1 MRTAMGKPTYEL
13 VASDRDLQGAFDV
26 RRQVFVEEQ
35 GISEDLVFDGRD
47 QEALHIVVK
56 DGERVIGTARVLFL
70 ADNQAKLE
78 RMAVT
83 KAFRHKG
90 IGRGMIS
97 FLNEELGKKQVEQVV
112 LHAQHG
118 VIEFYKS
125 CGFEESGLPFWEA
138 GIKHVKMQ
146 RPV

>member
-1 MRTAMGKPTYEL
+1 MGKIIYEL
-13 VASDRDLQGAFDV
+13 AAGDRASKDAFAV

-35 GISEDLVFDGRD
+35 GVSEDLVFDDRD

-56 DGERVIGTARVLFL
+56 DGDRVIGTARVLFL

-78 RMAVT
+78 RMAVIE
-83 KAFRHKG
+83 AFRRKG
-90 IGRGMIS
+90 IGRRMIS
-97 FLNEELGKKQVEQVV
+97 FLNEELRNKQVEQVV

-118 VIEFYKS
+118 VVEFYKS

-138 GIKHVKMQ
+138 GIKHIKMQ
-146 RPV
+146 RSL